1 MESKLR
7 VLVFLLVTLTSVD
20 LGYCET
26 VKRRPALLFKRDA
39 KEIGEFSCR
48 KIPLLCHKKDS
59 FSYLFPINEANVQKN
74 VNFHA
79 IKNIYTYFDYSLE

>member
-39 KEIGEFSCR
+39 KEIGEFETFHVVKFHCYLPFVSNKRGECSKECQFSR
-48 KIPLLCHKKDS
+48 NKKYYI
-59 FSYLFPINEANVQKN
+59 FILHI
-74 VNFHA
+74 
-79 IKNIYTYFDYSLE
+79 